1 MTTTGVELLRLL
13 GSGVRPDG
21 ASPQQAGAAIE
32 GVDFGALLKKA
43 ESGAIDSGRRVQVP
57 QALGLKLTDGQI
69 DRLSRA
75 ADAAEASGA
84 MRMLA
89 LIDGEAVVVD
99 IVTRTVEKS
108 LGSSVAGAVDVLTGI
123 DAAVKIPDE
132 PAPPWLAINEKNNE
146 DEETSSEP
154 DRSGEIGPLLRHALS
169 KGGLPGV
176 AGGSG
181 AFANRSLAELLETR
195 V

>member
-21 ASPQQAGAAIE
+21 ASPMKAGAPIE
-32 GVDFGALLKKA
+32 GVDFGSLLKNA
-43 ESGAIDSGRRVQVP
+43 EGGGLESGRRVEVP
-57 QALGLKLTDGQI
+57 QHLGLNLTDGQI
-69 DRLSRA
+69 SRLSKA

-89 LIDGEAVVVD
+89 MIDGETVVVD
-99 IVTRTVEKS
+99 IVTRTVEQS
-108 LGSSVAGAVDVLTGI
+108 LGSGDAGVVLTGI
-123 DAAVKIPDE
+123 DAAVMIPDE
-132 PAPPWLAINEKNNE
+132 PAGPWILADGTNE
-146 DEETSSEP
+146 DEEQIEP
-154 DRSGEIGPLLRHALS
+154 DLSGEIGPLLRQALA

-181 AFANRSLAELLETR
+181 AFANRSLVELLASR